1 MNPGGGLRRWL
12 KFNAVGAIGI
22 VVQLAALAVLKG
34 LLRLPYLTA
43 TALAVE
49 TAVLHNFVWH
59 ELWTWKD
66 RRGAGGHALS
76 RLLRFNL
83 GNGLVSIVVNLV
95 AMRLL
100 VGRLHMQYLI
110 ANLLAITAGSLANFF
125 ISDLLVFRR
134 ARGSVSQADRARGRS
149 RT

>member
-1 MNPGGGLRRWL
+1 VNPAGGLRRWL

-22 VVQLAALAVLKG
+22 GVQLAALAILKG

-49 TAVLHNFVWH
+49 AAVLHNFVWH
-59 ELWTWKD
+59 ERWTWKD
-66 RRGAGGHALS
+66 RRQAGGSVLS
-76 RLLRFNL
+76 RLVRFHL
-83 GNGLVSIVVNLV
+83 GNGLVSIAVNLV

-134 ARGSVSQADRARGRS
+134 ARS
-149 RT
+149 

>member
-1 MNPGGGLRRWL
+1 MNPAVGLRRWL
-12 KFNAVGAIGI
+12 RFNAVGAIGI
-22 VVQLAALAVLKG
+22 GVQLAALAVLKG

-49 TAVLHNFVWH
+49 AAVLHNFVWH
-59 ELWTWKD
+59 ERWTWKD
-66 RRGAGGHALS
+66 RRQAGGSVLS
-76 RLLRFNL
+76 RLVRFHL
-83 GNGLVSIVVNLV
+83 GNGLVSIAVNLV

-110 ANLLAITAGSLANFF
+110 ANTLAIAAGSLANFF

-134 ARGSVSQADRARGRS
+134 ARNGKAQPPTGRS

>member
-1 MNPGGGLRRWL
+1 VNPGGGLRRWV

-22 VVQLAALAVLKG
+22 GVQLAALAVLKG

-66 RRGAGGHALS
+66 RREAGGNAFS

-134 ARGSVSQADRARGRS
+134 ARGSVSQADPARGRS

>member
-1 MNPGGGLRRWL
+1 MNPAGGLLRWL
-12 KFNAVGAIGI
+12 KFNAVGAIGMG
-22 VVQLAALAVLKG
+22 VQLAALAVLKG
-34 LLRLPYLTA
+34 FLRLPYLTA

-49 TAVLHNFVWH
+49 TAVLHNFLWH

-66 RRGAGGHALS
+66 RRQAGVGAFS
-76 RLLRFNL
+76 RLVRFHL
-83 GNGLVSIVVNLV
+83 GNGLVSIAVNLL

-110 ANLLAITAGSLANFF
+110 ANMLAIAAGSLANFF

-134 ARGSVSQADRARGRS
+134 GRNGRAAPPIGRS